1 MMIEGL
7 RGAWANKCIPEA
19 ASALDWIATP
29 PPLSE
34 NLHNSRRQAQAAKST
49 TTTWIGAR
57 LLTASAA
64 AKYSQ
69 MTCCGGALQV
79 EEEAGEL

>member
-1 MMIEGL
+1 MGYTYLGMGPLVSWALGRRTRRTSSATALMMIEGL

-34 NLHNSRRQAQAAKST
+34 NLHNSRRQAQAANS
-49 TTTWIGAR
+49 
-57 LLTASAA
+57 
-64 AKYSQ
+64 
-69 MTCCGGALQV
+69 
-79 EEEAGEL
+79 